1 MGHGTWQ
8 APWAGQRLIYESGV
22 VGDMVDTDSL
32 CDELDMASLS
42 GETMGSGVLDVR
54 GGDYCVCNARSDQV
68 TLCECGQ
75 PLRTLDD
82 GGHVRTLCC
91 GRIIQGCCGD

>member
-1 MGHGTWQ
+1 MPRATM
-8 APWAGQRLIYESGV
+8 AANNDPCL
-22 VGDMVDTDSL
+22 VGD
-32 CDELDMASLS
+32 LS
-42 GETMGSGVLDVR
+42 DPESVR
-54 GGDYCVCNARSDQV
+54 GECRVASTTREAMGGGILGMRSRHNSLRHARSHQV

-91 GRIIQGCCGD
+91 GRIVQSCCGD

>member
-1 MGHGTWQ
+1 MG
-8 APWAGQRLIYESGV
+8 
-22 VGDMVDTDSL
+22 DTNSV

-42 GETMGSGVLDVR
+42 GEAVGRGVLDVC
-54 GGDYCVCNARSDQV
+54 GGDNGMCNAGPDQV

-91 GRIIQGCCGD
+91 SRIIQGCCGD